1 MQATRREP
9 WDHIDN
15 ILHAQGQGQYMTFY
29 AALCS
34 ALEAERRPEITAV
47 LKEAH
52 PAFVALMQ
60 TCWANEPASRP
71 RFTELVLEL
80 SKL

>member
-9 WDHIDN
+9 WDHI
-15 ILHAQGQGQYMTFY
+15 LHAQGQGQGQYMTFY